1 MNNIQKNF
9 KNKAKCGL
17 RLAQG
22 TGDLGFMQTIPD
34 ALPTSMFAPQQS
46 ANPNQGPALYGAGG
60 GSSSPVSPTALSSGS
75 TDLDT
80 LGTPQGSAP
89 QFSAAVDTMAE
100 KAARA
105 GLDPNA
111 AYRPG
116 GPGDPHASFSP
127 GSSALRAGQA
137 SPQRQRRPTPDMITP
152 YEPSRRMADG
162 GILPTLRNRGAQI
175 DAAVDSAVNPQAAPV
190 AADPDAPDASGV
202 RPSERAAARA
212 TMNAAAP
219 KKSSFTL
226 RGLGKALGMAEGG
239 IVRGKGGPTDDAVPM
254 TVGGVDVN
262 LSNKEA
268 VLPAK
273 TVQALGGPSA
283 VEDLIETTNG
293 KPPVKHGLRAGGK
306 YMTGATGGGIDPR
319 MLTPAFR
326 ALEMTPV
333 MEPAKNAGLE
343 QIRSNTANAKM
354 NALPNAYEPT
364 PGRTT
369 FTTNTAGVTRPVS
382 AGQLVAT
389 GQHIPQTGTSL
400 VATGQHIPQP
410 PPAIEGASTR
420 VPNKPGFYEQMGE
433 QSKADLAKARANVP
447 PAAKPGAIAK
457 GMRAMP
463 YLASA
468 AYGYGAYS
476 DAKKGDAGGAAGNA
490 GMMAAP
496 FAGPAGLGVMGADLV
511 SNMATGKSLT
521 DHIGT
526 GVAYAHGK
534 LFPNKS
540 TLKPNYAELDKVALQ
555 NPGGK
560 LQGLLGANTA
570 QQYAEGTGKPVAAP
584 FVDRQSAQDMVSD
597 QPFDAA
603 GAKTRNLYRS
613 VSGTQGTDVL
623 PDGLRAGP
631 ANSAAFNTPNNMA
644 ADTMGNFW
652 QGKPGVQQQDG
663 TGVASM
669 RQKDGS
675 YKNVALGKSEYT
687 GADGK
692 PTSNWADTQA
702 FKDSEARNTRLAGLA
717 RSMERDRYGRD
728 MGADIKDP
736 RVIAAAQ
743 QNINRMDREDAL
755 ASATENARMDRG
767 LRQQQLGIQNK
778 TADAQIRHADNAQQL
793 LLAQRQAAAKAQG
806 IENMQKIVAQAGY
819 GGDEAKEYADFINLN
834 HASDLAGMPHDKQ
847 LAMEPIM
854 RAKFETMRNNNKYS
868 TNGVRTIKNLEKTG
882 ESTLDY
888 EKDAALDPTSIGV
901 DKLLWFG
908 DGEDGRGLGRAN
920 IFLRNNMPDW
930 LKPSF
935 GVETDAVDVFGG
947 EGNVGGQRVMR
958 KDVPGMRG
966 PLLKT
971 DMEYLRAKELQK
983 NSR

>member
-22 TGDLGFMQTIPD
+22 TGDLGPFGKPIPSPVAVGSAGFMQTIPD
-34 ALPTSMFAPQQS
+34 ALPTSMFAPQPS

-60 GSSSPVSPTALSSGS
+60 GSSPPISPTALSSGS

-202 RPSERAAARA
+202 RPSERAAART
-212 TMNAAAP
+212 TMSAAAP

-254 TVGGVDVN
+254 TVGGVDVR

-293 KPPVKHGLRAGGK
+293 KSPVRHGLRAGGEYANGAVETDTHWPNGQPK
-306 YMTGATGGGIDPR
+306 VAPTGETMR
-319 MLTPAFR
+319 PAPT
-326 ALEMTPV
+326 AQEVYAPV
-333 MEPAKNAGLE
+333 YN
-343 QIRSNTANAKM
+343 S
-354 NALPNAYEPT
+354 
-364 PGRTT
+364 
-369 FTTNTAGVTRPVS
+369 
-382 AGQLVAT
+382 
-389 GQHIPQTGTSL
+389 
-400 VATGQHIPQP
+400 
-410 PPAIEGASTR
+410 
-420 VPNKPGFYEQMGE
+420 
-433 QSKADLAKARANVP
+433 D
-447 PAAKPGAIAK
+447 
-457 GMRAMP
+457 
-463 YLASA
+463 LASA
-468 AYGYGAYS
+468 TGRNV
-476 DAKKGDAGGAAGNA
+476 KGLGGAAAWGVGGALSYPARATDVLKNTVSSA
-490 GMMAAP
+490 LGQVRDNPNGDRDASLAFAAEGARAAKENFAPVTRLLRDATGLRDAAP
-496 FAGPAGLGVMGADLV
+496 PKAAAKGFDQVYDPL
-511 SNMATGKSLT
+511 SNA
-521 DHIGT
+521 
-526 GVAYAHGK
+526 
-534 LFPNKS
+534 
-540 TLKPNYAELDKVALQ
+540 
-555 NPGGK
+555 
-560 LQGLLGANTA
+560 
-570 QQYAEGTGKPVAAP
+570 
-584 FVDRQSAQDMVSD
+584 AQDMVSD
-597 QPFDAA
+597 QPFDAG

-778 TADAQIRHADNAQQL
+778 TADAQIRHADIAQQL

-819 GGDEAKEYADFINLN
+819 EGGDAKEYTDFINLN

-847 LAMEPIM
+847 LAMEPIL
-854 RAKFETMRNNNKYS
+854 RAKFEAMRNNNRYS

-888 EKDAALDPTSIGV
+888 EKDAALDPTSIGA

-920 IFLRNNMPDW
+920 IFLRNNMPKG
-930 LKPSF
+930 LKPLF
-935 GVETDAVDVFGG
+935 GVGTDAVDVFGG

-971 DMEYLRAKELQK
+971 DMANLREKELQK